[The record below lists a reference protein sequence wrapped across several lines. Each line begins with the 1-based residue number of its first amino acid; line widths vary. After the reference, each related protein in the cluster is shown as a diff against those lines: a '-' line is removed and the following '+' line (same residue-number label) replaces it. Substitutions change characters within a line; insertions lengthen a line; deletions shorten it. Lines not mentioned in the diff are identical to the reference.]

1 MLRHRL
7 TDHQWE
13 LVEDFFPPPAR
24 TGRPRRDRREILDGI
39 LWILRTGAPWRDL
52 PEELGPWAT
61 TWDLFDTWND
71 DGTPDAILSR
81 LRAAGI
87 DVGLV
92 DGELWCIDGTVIRAA
107 RCAAG
112 GGKDDD
118 PEEPADHALGRSR
131 GGFSTKIHVLCDG
144 HGHPLDF
151 HLTAG
156 QAHETT
162 ALVPLLE
169 GAEERVVD
177 GDGEPI
183 AWPVALAGD
192 KGYRA
197 DWIDEYLLELGIKP
211 VIPSKENEDRSAR
224 PVEFDKDIYRR
235 RSIVECLI
243 GWLKECRRVFSRF
256 EKTAKN
262 FGGMIKMA
270 FIQRYL
276 RLCSG

>member
-1 MLRHRL
+1 MSRHRL
-7 TDHQWE
+7 TDQQWD
-13 LVEDFFPPPAR
+13 LVEDLFPPPAR

-52 PEELGPWAT
+52 PGELGPWAT
-61 TWDLFDTWND
+61 VWDLFDTWNH
-71 DGTPDAILSR
+71 DGTLEAILSH

-92 DGELWCIDGTVIRAA
+92 DRELWCIDGTVIRAA

-118 PEEPADHALGRSR
+118 PEEPPDHALGRSR

-162 ALVPLLE
+162 GLVPLLE
-169 GAEERVVD
+169 DAEERVGD

-224 PVEFDKDIYRR
+224 AVEFDKDVYRR

-243 GWLKECRRVFSRF
+243 GWLKECRRIFSRF